1 MAVPSS
7 APTAVLTPDVTGA
20 QGSATPPGGRPSI
33 ILVPWDPDS
42 PDHVERMRLQ
52 RVACGWKQDGAE
64 GWRPLQRESKIG
76 LHWIVLSPTHP
87 ETPTRLAAHKA
98 QFPSE
103 ASPLRDTSRTIL
115 GRPHTVYP
123 DIAATDDGEN
133 ENNAFFVPV
142 GHISL
147 DGWHHDPSLQT
158 SAADGIFSLTT
169 FYVSGAMQGVGIG
182 GAAVAEC
189 ERTPDKESYSP
200 SWTTRMA
207 VEDFGAKT
215 MTLDTI
221 SNEDVAV
228 DSPRRI
234 ALKRPLQKITNQD
247 WYIRR
252 GYQEYQRRPNSWF
265 DTDARGKVWWCTAVC
280 LRKSLV

>member
-1 MAVPSS
+1 MAVSS
-7 APTAVLTPDVTGA
+7 SDTAVMLTPDVTGA
-20 QGSATPPGGRPSI
+20 QGSATPPGGGRPAI

-64 GWRPLQRESKIG
+64 GWRPLQREGKIG

-87 ETPTRLAAHKA
+87 ETPSRLAAHQT
-98 QFPSE
+98 QFPAE
-103 ASPLRDTSRTIL
+103 AAPLRDTSRAIL
-115 GRPHTVYP
+115 GRPHTVHL
-123 DIAATDDGEN
+123 DIMAARTTDGDN
-133 ENNAFFVPV
+133 DNNDNNALFVPV

-158 SAADGIFSLTT
+158 SAADGVYSLTT

-182 GAAVAEC
+182 GAAVTEC
-189 ERTPDKESYSP
+189 ER
-200 SWTTRMA
+200 MA
-207 VEDFGAKT
+207 AQDFGAKT

-234 ALKRPLQKITNQD
+234 ALNRPLQKITNQD
-247 WYIRR
+247 WYTRR
-252 GYQEYQRRPNSWF
+252 GYQEYHRRPNAWF
-265 DTDARGKVWWCTAVC
+265 DTDATGKEWWCTAVC